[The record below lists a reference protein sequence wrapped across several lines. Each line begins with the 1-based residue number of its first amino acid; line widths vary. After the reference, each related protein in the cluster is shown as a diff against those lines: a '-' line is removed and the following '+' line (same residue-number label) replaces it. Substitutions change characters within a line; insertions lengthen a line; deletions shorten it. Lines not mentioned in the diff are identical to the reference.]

1 MYSKLPFAILPRKR
15 LEISYNDYLYG
26 IYSCTKTE
34 SERGYLEKRIER
46 RFEDGDG
53 VHNSMV
59 TLSVRTGFDL
69 LLRSLNLPKG
79 SEVIC
84 SAVTIKD
91 MIKIIQLHGLVL
103 VPVDLMS
110 DTLEMRVDLL
120 KEAITPKTKLIMVA
134 HIFGSIVPLDGV
146 IEAAGSIPVIE
157 DCAEAFVGPKYIGH
171 PGAYA
176 VAFSFGTIKTATA
189 WWFGLDRA
197 GEAVLNRM
205 RYLNKQMTRGVIFF
219 SLSAC

>member
-1 MYSKLPFAILPRKR
+1 MSSPDPFNVWRMSVYSKLPLAILPRKR

-34 SERGYLEKRIER
+34 SEREYYEKRIEK
-46 RFEDGDG
+46 RFEDGNG
-53 VHNSMV
+53 VHNALT

-91 MIKIIQLHGLVL
+91 MIKIIQLHGLIP

-110 DTLEMRVDLL
+110 DNLEMRTDLL
-120 KEAITPKTKLIMVA
+120 
-134 HIFGSIVPLDGV
+134 
-146 IEAAGSIPVIE
+146 
-157 DCAEAFVGPKYIGH
+157 
-171 PGAYA
+171 
-176 VAFSFGTIKTATA
+176 
-189 WWFGLDRA
+189 
-197 GEAVLNRM
+197 
-205 RYLNKQMTRGVIFF
+205 
-219 SLSAC
+219 